1 MKHRFEVLDIF
12 RGLFASLVFL
22 YHLSPFAKT
31 PVINNSFV
39 ANADMFVDFF
49 FVLSGFVIAYSYQA
63 ISTIDEVKL
72 FLKKRFLRIYP
83 LHLFMLILFV
93 AVEFAK
99 NMLTTFVKV
108 NNPNDPDNN
117 IFTFITSLFLLN
129 STPIFDPK
137 DVSWN
142 IPSWSISAEM
152 IAYIIF
158 AALTLTI
165 FVLRADRAKNWIY
178 FLMVLVAAGALIS
191 IQNGFKIDFT
201 FDYGFLRGIV
211 GFFLGAIC
219 VNIFRLSYS
228 TFSLTHSSW
237 FTAAEI
243 LAVIAI
249 IVLICNGQSLKDI
262 GFVYE
267 ALFFASIYIFAFE
280 RGIISRSIKNIKLLQ
295 NLGKY
300 SYSIYMS
307 HALMISIFN
316 VVFIRILKF
325 PETAYSYLFIV
336 NFLIIYIFSAGTYK
350 YIEMRFAY
358 KSKPRTRVEVID
370 QKPELKTP

>member
-22 YHLSPFAKT
+22 YHLSPFADT
-31 PVINNSFV
+31 ALVNNRFV

-63 ISTIDEVKL
+63 ISNLGEVRL

-93 AVEFAK
+93 VVEFGK
-99 NMLTTFVKV
+99 KMLTAYVKV

-117 IFTFITSLFLLN
+117 IFTFVSSLFLLN
-129 STPIFDPK
+129 STPLFNPK

-152 IAYIIF
+152 IAYIVF
-158 AALTLTI
+158 ALLTLAI
-165 FVLRADRAKNWIY
+165 FVLRADKYKNSIY
-178 FLMVLVAAGALIS
+178 FLLVLVASGILIS
-191 IQNGFKIDFT
+191 VQDSFKIDFT
-201 FDYGFLRGIV
+201 FDYGFLRGII

-219 VNIFRLSYS
+219 LNIFRR
-228 TFSLTHSSW
+228 TFSVFSLRPAAL
-237 FTAAEI
+237 FTGLEI
-243 LAVIAI
+243 LAVAAI
-249 IVLICNGQSLKDI
+249 IILICYGKDLKEI

-267 ALFFASIYIFAFE
+267 LLFFVCIYIFAFE
-280 RGIISRSIKNIKLLQ
+280 KGIVSAALKSVKLLHH
-295 NLGKY
+295 LGKY

-307 HALMISIFN
+307 HALMISLFN
-316 VVFIRILKF
+316 VLFIRILKF
-325 PETAYSYLFIV
+325 PETAYSYLVFL
-336 NFLIIYIFSAGTYK
+336 NFLVIYVFSSLTYR
-350 YIEMRFAY
+350 YIEMQFAY
-358 KSKPRTRVEVID
+358 KSRPRTSPGVADR
-370 QKPELKTP
+370 KTELKTP